1 MTNGFYSLLDESWTS
16 GHKRIVEQGNS
27 DKMHEGLCGHTTS
40 PMEAHSVALHGSPM
54 WIDWGRTTIKAAC
67 KKYGLNI
74 DVIALPEALTPASLG
89 AAGHSTQII
98 LLLEEPTRMIA
109 RRGGSFSEALRAAV
123 TTAASAYELARR
135 HGATAIEVD
144 TEEELRTRSLIRL
157 VGAPDGDSV
166 PDLIVE
172 VMDASLA
179 TSQQKELPIAVEGC
193 LAPLIRGARVK
204 GPTSLR
210 WPREVFLSGDN
221 PGTTVPQTF
230 EIAGAARVLTYGPYF
245 PLPTGR
251 WLVSPILG
259 FSHQV
264 GTMPFLIEIVCE
276 SIIHRAYFEARRAGI
291 FSMSFEL
298 DLAKPG
304 IPLEFRLVSQD
315 SALEG
320 LVALIEVGFESN
332 TANA

>member
-1 MTNGFYSLLDESWTS
+1 MQIDER
-16 GHKRIVEQGNS
+16 GKS
-27 DKMHEGLCGHTTS
+27 DSMNEGLCGNTITQK
-40 PMEAHSVALHGSPM
+40 EAYSVALHGSPM
-54 WIDWGRTTIKAAC
+54 WIEWGRTTIKGAC

-74 DVIALPEALTPASLG
+74 DVVALPEALTPASLG

-98 LLLEEPTRMIA
+98 LLLEDPTRMIA
-109 RRGGSFSEALRAAV
+109 RRGGSTAFSDALRAAV
-123 TTAASAYELARR
+123 TTATSAYELAWH

-144 TEEELRTRSLIRL
+144 TEGELRTRSLMRL
-157 VGAPDGDSV
+157 IGAPNCDSV

-172 VMDASLA
+172 VTDASPVILLHQGHS
-179 TSQQKELPIAVEGC
+179 TAVEGC
-193 LAPLIRGARVK
+193 LAPLIRGAHLKV
-204 GPTSLR
+204 PTSLR
-210 WPREVFLSGDN
+210 WPREVFLSGDA
-221 PGTTVPQTF
+221 PGTPIPETF

-251 WLVSPILG
+251 WLVSPTLG

-298 DLAKPG
+298 ELAKLG
-304 IPLEFRLVSQD
+304 VPLEIRLVSQD

-320 LVALIEVGFESN
+320 MVSLIEVSFESN
-332 TANA
+332 TIKV